1 VHNTLTRQK
10 IKSGKVSGREQV
22 PMVKL
27 WKKKHVP
34 LGSKIVALKN
44 VVLCMYI
51 DIDCRCRRDCGI

>member
-27 WKKKHVP
+27 WREKNMFHLVP
-34 LGSKIVALKN
+34 
-44 VVLCMYI
+44 
-51 DIDCRCRRDCGI
+51 R